1 MSKSILFSL
10 TAAVLLS
17 GAALAGSPAS
27 VPAGQAG
34 DVTYQERHTQVAFGD
49 LDLNSE
55 AGVAALFDRLHMAS
69 TEVCG
74 SVPSISGPAR
84 DFEVTSY
91 NKCKSAAFTEALAKV
106 GSQVPAVYRTATK

>member
-17 GAALAGSPAS
+17 GAALAGSAAT
-27 VPAGQAG
+27 VPAHMAD
-34 DVTYQERHTQVAFGD
+34 DVTFQERHTQVAFGD

-84 DFEVTSY
+84 DFEIASY
-91 NKCKSAAFTEALAKV
+91 NSCKETAFTAALAQV
-106 GSQVPAVYRTATK
+106 GSKVPAVYRTAAK